1 MASVSSIMLLTLS
14 NFDINNTL
22 PGLKHDFGVLWDE
35 IDREAPNNSVVTKIR
50 DSLRDLRDESLPQ
63 SDGPP
68 SGWEVRQTPDGRIYY
83 VDYNMHS
90 TTWMPPSINS
100 TNGDLLPGWE
110 VRQTPDGRT
119 YYIDHNIQRTTR
131 TRPSDPLPYITPHTP
146 PSWEVLVSQQ
156 VPDHITRTPTITFSS
171 HLNVQSLQ
179 SDGRPQAGTSQG
191 IASAATT
198 KTANIA
204 DSSGAEPSHVLPANT
219 HSPTSV

>member
-1 MASVSSIMLLTLS
+1 
-14 NFDINNTL
+14 
-22 PGLKHDFGVLWDE
+22 
-35 IDREAPNNSVVTKIR
+35 
-50 DSLRDLRDESLPQ
+50 
-63 SDGPP
+63 
-68 SGWEVRQTPDGRIYY
+68 
-83 VDYNMHS
+83 MHS
-90 TTWMPPSINS
+90 TTWMPPSINP
-100 TNGDLLPGWE
+100 TNGDLPPGWE

-146 PSWEVLVSQQ
+146 PSREVLVSQQ

-219 HSPTSV
+219 HSPTSVSVSPSPTARHDSQELDHDNSIEMRSLDHTDLSRDTSGNSA